1 MKLKN
6 RFRTLSARSFFLL
19 SALSVYAFVLLC
31 FFFNLFFSMPEIELS
46 PYAAWVALFAG
57 LFVLLVLFYYR
68 FVYVPFKAAAKLMRA
83 FNAGHG
89 IEPLFLI
96 KHPLS
101 PEMIDMIDR
110 IQSLTK
116 THYKTAELKKQA
128 EYLALQSQINPH
140 FLYNTLEAIRG
151 DALNAGVGSIAEIT
165 EALATF
171 FRYTISMNEI
181 LVTLEDELTNV
192 QNYFTI
198 QQYRF
203 GDRLALSIDYDGN
216 PADYK
221 LPKMTLQPIIENA
234 IYHGIERKR
243 GPGAIKIVIETTK
256 TRLIMNVIDNGVGIE
271 ETKLNDLNG
280 KLNTPPSNKPADKRE
295 KGGIALINVNNRIKL
310 LFGELYGIRISSTV
324 DIGTDI
330 EIILPLKN

>member
-1 MKLKN
+1 MKKKQKIGV
-6 RFRTLSARSFFLL
+6 LSRRSSVLF
-19 SALSVYAFVLLC
+19 SALAVYSLLLLGA
-31 FFFNLFFSMPEIELS
+31 FFNLFFIIPGIELLHHAVL
-46 PYAAWVALFAG
+46 AAVFVVV
-57 LFVLLVLFYYR
+57 FVLIVFLYYR
-68 FVYVPFKAAAKLMRA
+68 LVYLPYKTTAKLLRA
-83 FNAGHG
+83 FNSGHG
-89 IEPLFLI
+89 IEQLFMI
-96 KHPLS
+96 QQPLS
-101 PEMIDMIDR
+101 PEMTDMVDR
-110 IQSLTK
+110 VKSLTEIEFK
-116 THYKTAELKKQA
+116 TKESKKQA

-151 DALNAGVGSIAEIT
+151 DALSAGLDSIAEIT

-171 FRYTISMNEI
+171 FRYTISMSEI

-198 QQYRF
+198 QRYRF
-203 GDRLALSIDYDGN
+203 GDRLELSIDYDEN
-216 PADYK
+216 AADYK

-243 GPGAIKIVIETTK
+243 GAGAIKIAIETTK
-256 TRLIMNVIDNGVGIE
+256 TRLIINVIDNGVGIE
-271 ETKLNDLNG
+271 ETKLNELNRQ
-280 KLNTPPSNKPADKRE
+280 LNAQPQNKPESKQE